1 MTGHPD
7 GDETP
12 LLVELVACPGLV
24 PAVGDPLAEMRF
36 RGEAWTPAETET
48 LRAMFAADAAPD
60 DIAATL
66 GRGRHGVRDRIA
78 RLGLRRHSSRP
89 WGEMESEELVRRYGT
104 DPTAVIA
111 SDFARSCAAI
121 YARAAVLGLTEG
133 NPPEWT
139 PWEDAQLRAGYAMAI
154 SGIQIAAIIGRSLF
168 GLRSRASTLNLRHPN
183 HPTGWSD
190 AEIDR
195 AATLIEEGH
204 RYVVIRTMMAEEGFP
219 VRTRP
224 GFNQMAR
231 ATGMSRGWGRAWM
244 PEEDELLTRAYRDG
258 ASLTPLLTR
267 LGRTRCS
274 IRWRADHLGL
284 RGTHAK
290 RDGFRGGP
298 VWTEADLA
306 TLREHYGKVPM
317 DDLAARMGRTKASLF
332 TRANLLGLVHGYHR
346 AFTTDEQAA
355 IRIAHAQ
362 VLALADL
369 AIALG
374 RKAATLSK
382 YTGKR
387 GLSFGRRERINPPPT
402 IETIL
407 ALGLASDQDP
417 CD

>member
-36 RGEAWTPAETET
+36 RGGAWTPAETET

-89 WGEMESEELVRRYGT
+89 WGEMESEELVRRYGI

-139 PWEDAQLRAGYAMAI
+139 PWEDAQLRAGYAMAVP
-154 SGIQIAAIIGRSLF
+154 GIQIATIIGRPLF

-183 HPTGWSD
+183 NPTGWSD

-195 AATLIEEGH
+195 AAALIEEGH
-204 RYVVIRTMMAEEGFP
+204 RYVVIRAMMANEGFP
-219 VRTRP
+219 ARTKP

-231 ATGMSRGWGRAWM
+231 ATGMGRGWGRAWTA
-244 PEEDELLTRAYRDG
+244 EEDDLLTRAYRDG

-274 IRWRADHLGL
+274 IRWRAEHLGL
-284 RGTHAK
+284 RGTHAN

-298 VWTEADLA
+298 VWTESDLA
-306 TLREHYGKVPM
+306 TLRGLYGTVPM
-317 DDLAARMGRTKASLF
+317 AELAVRMRRTKASLF

-346 AFTTDEQAA
+346 AFTADEQAA

-362 VLALADL
+362 GIALADV
-369 AIALG
+369 AVALG

-382 YTGKR
+382 YTGKH
-387 GLSFGRRERINPPPT
+387 GLSFGRRERFEVPPT

-407 ALGLASDQDP
+407 ALGSAHGQDLSD
-417 CD
+417 

>member
-7 GDETP
+7 GNDAP

-24 PAVGDPLAEMRF
+24 PSGSGPLAEMRF

-48 LRAMFAADAAPD
+48 LRSMFAADAAPD
-60 DIAATL
+60 DIAAAL
-66 GRGRHGVRDRIA
+66 GRGRYGVRDRIA

-89 WGEMESEELVRRYGT
+89 WGEMESEELIRRYGT

-139 PWEDAQLRAGYAMAI
+139 PWEDAQLRAGYAIGVPGAM
-154 SGIQIAAIIGRSLF
+154 IAAIIGRPLF
-168 GLRSRASTLNLRHPN
+168 GLRTRASTLNLRHPN

-204 RYVVIRTMMAEEGFP
+204 RYVSIRAMMADEGFP

-231 ATGMSRGWGRAWM
+231 VTGMSRGWGRAWT
-244 PEEDELLTRAYRDG
+244 PEEDELLARAYRDG

-274 IRWRADHLGL
+274 IRWRADHLRL
-284 RGTHAK
+284 RGTHAH

-317 DDLAARMGRTKASLF
+317 DDLAACMGRTKASLF

-346 AFTTDEQAA
+346 PWSDDEHRALA
-355 IRIAHAQ
+355 LAHANG
-362 VLALADL
+362 VALADL
-369 AIALG
+369 VAALG
-374 RKAATLSK
+374 RGYAAVHK
-382 YTGKR
+382 YAAKQGFR
-387 GLSFGRRERINPPPT
+387 FERRPRRDPAPSLT
-402 IETIL
+402 DIL
-407 ALGLASDQDP
+407 ALGDP
-417 CD
+417 E